1 MTPSLDLII
10 KPTRLLDIAFEK
22 DELLFV
28 NDNNY
33 MTLGYYHPVSKS
45 FHYHRITSRIT
56 TRSLLFEIRHAY
68 VTLACSEPFD
78 INKLVIKDIVLSKR
92 NVKVNQCAWK
102 QEVLRQLRRMCVLPE
117 RSLLCDTAIQPN
129 QPRGIL
135 PTFELHVQLLQ
146 RSRC

>member
-78 INKLVIKDIVLSKR
+78 INKLVIKDIVCDYKAR
-92 NVKVNQCAWK
+92 TIT
-102 QEVLRQLRRMCVLPE
+102 VLV
-117 RSLLCDTAIQPN
+117 
-129 QPRGIL
+129 
-135 PTFELHVQLLQ
+135 
-146 RSRC
+146 